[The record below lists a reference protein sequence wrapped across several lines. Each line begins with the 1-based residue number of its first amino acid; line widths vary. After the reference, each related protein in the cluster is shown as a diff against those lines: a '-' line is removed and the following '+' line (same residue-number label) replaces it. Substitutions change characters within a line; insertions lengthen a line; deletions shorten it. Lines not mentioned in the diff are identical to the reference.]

1 MSHQNIF
8 FSITGMP
15 LTVIVGPWLLLLL
28 PGPEVSSL
36 LYHKLGAVLL
46 SAPIVAREV
55 ESPDLGEAAP
65 KLQSKV
71 KLLSL
76 EVHLPRDFITVME
89 HWLPQTYYP

>member
-8 FSITGMP
+8 FSIAGMP

-46 SAPIVAREV
+46 STHTGARVV
-55 ESPDLGEAAP
+55 ESPDLEEAAP
-65 KLQSKV
+65 KLQSKI

-76 EVHLPRDFITVME
+76 EAHLLRGFITVME
-89 HWLPQTYYP
+89 HWPSQTYYP